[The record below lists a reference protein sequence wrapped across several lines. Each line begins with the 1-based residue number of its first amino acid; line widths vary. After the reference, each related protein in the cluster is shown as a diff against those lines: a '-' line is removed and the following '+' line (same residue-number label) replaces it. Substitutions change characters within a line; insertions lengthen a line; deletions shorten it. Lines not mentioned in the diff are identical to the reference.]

1 MDNEERSSQYSSSA
15 AEITSNNSR
24 TRYQKPLRSRF
35 QQYISERYDSPCTII
50 LGLIGITALG
60 SILAF
65 IFPSK
70 DQQSTSWDVASN
82 ILGYTYF
89 LSWTLSFYP
98 QIITNYKHPSKAIHG
113 LSLDF
118 IVWNIIGFAL
128 YAVYTTSLR
137 CSAVVRKEYADRFGD
152 GVNTTTTTMTTTGVI
167 MNYLI
172 VDNNTNAD
180 DSSGSNSTH
189 TAAAVPQVKTND
201 VAFAWHALILTII
214 TFIQIIYSE
223 KKIRCCQNENDELL
237 VTDTAAAVN
246 DSTRWTD
253 NVEQE
258 GMRLEDSLGD
268 DSFVLNEDDFHQN
281 QGNDNH
287 HHYYQDQ
294 SLSSHNT
301 TSLLHHSY
309 ENVGTTEKYI
319 HNIQWTKRIAC
330 TTKVLICILIITCIG
345 FGISIAS
352 HAAQHQKQQQ
362 QQQQQLNL
370 LDFLYFLSFVKV
382 GITLIKYI
390 PQVLLNYRRKSTSGW
405 QIWNILLDFTG
416 GTLSII
422 QLIGDSLSQDG
433 SWTGVIG
440 NPAKLGLGLVS
451 ISFDIIFMVQHYVLY
466 RNPQIGNGGIVTAG
480 SGHDTPLL
488 ADIHN
493 SLL

>member
-1 MDNEERSSQYSSSA
+1 MDEERSSQYSSSA

-24 TRYQKPLRSRF
+24 TRYQKTLSRF
-35 QQYISERYDSPCTII
+35 KRYISERYDSPCTII
-50 LGLIGITALG
+50 LGFLCITALG

-70 DQQSTSWDVASN
+70 DQQSTTSWDIVSN

-137 CSAVVRKEYADRFGD
+137 YSAVVRKEYADRFGD
-152 GVNTTTTTMTTTGVI
+152 GGNTTTTTMTTRGLI
-167 MNYLI
+167 LNYLA
-172 VDNNTNAD
+172 VSNSTNAD
-180 DSSGSNSTH
+180 DGGGSNSTH
-189 TAAAVPQVKTND
+189 GAAAVPQVKTND

-223 KKIRCCQNENDELL
+223 RKIRRRQNDNDEFLY
-237 VTDTAAAVN
+237 TMDWQCR
-246 DSTRWTD
+246 TRRDAT
-253 NVEQE
+253 
-258 GMRLEDSLGD
+258 SLGD
-268 DSFVLNEDDFHQN
+268 DSFVLNEDDFHQ
-281 QGNDNH
+281 QQANDNH

-301 TSLLHHSY
+301 TSFLHNSY
-309 ENVGTTEKYI
+309 DNLGTSEKYI
-319 HNIQWTKRIAC
+319 HNKQWTKRISC
-330 TTKVLICILIITCIG
+330 TTKILICILIITCIG
-345 FGISIAS
+345 FGISIAI
-352 HAAQHQKQQQ
+352 HAAQHQKQQQQQ

-405 QIWNILLDFTG
+405 QIWNILLDFSG

-480 SGHDTPLL
+480 SDHDHDTPLL

>member
-1 MDNEERSSQYSSSA
+1 MDEERSSQYSSSA

-24 TRYQKPLRSRF
+24 TLYQKILSRF
-35 QQYISERYDSPCTII
+35 KRYISERYDSPCAII
-50 LGLIGITALG
+50 LGFLCITALG

-70 DQQSTSWDVASN
+70 DQQSTTSWDIVSN

-137 CSAVVRKEYADRFGD
+137 YSAVVRKEYADRFGD
-152 GVNTTTTTMTTTGVI
+152 GGNTTTTTMTTRGVI
-167 MNYLI
+167 LNYLA
-172 VDNNTNAD
+172 VSNSTNAD
-180 DSSGSNSTH
+180 DGGGSNSTH
-189 TAAAVPQVKTND
+189 AAAAVPQVKTND

-223 KKIRCCQNENDELL
+223 RKIRRRQNDNDELL
-237 VTDTAAAVN
+237 VTNTTAAIN

-268 DSFVLNEDDFHQN
+268 DSFVLNEDDFHQ
-281 QGNDNH
+281 QQANDNH

-301 TSLLHHSY
+301 TSFLHNSY
-309 ENVGTTEKYI
+309 DNLGTSEKYI
-319 HNIQWTKRIAC
+319 HNKQWTKRISC
-330 TTKVLICILIITCIG
+330 TTKILICILIITCIG
-345 FGISIAS
+345 FGISIAI
-352 HAAQHQKQQQ
+352 HATQHQKQ

-390 PQVLLNYRRKSTSGW
+390 PQVLLNYQRKSTSGW
-405 QIWNILLDFTG
+405 QIWNILLDFSG

-480 SGHDTPLL
+480 SDHDHDTPLL